1 MTIIFRLFTLSAII
15 PPIGVIRIIGIN
27 AHADTTP
34 NNEADPVLFKR
45 YNGNAKRNIVL
56 PNSEIICPINTIIKF
71 LLNNFILN
79 LTSLLFFYILIISGN
94 FLK

>member
-1 MTIIFRLFTLSAII
+1 M
-15 PPIGVIRIIGIN
+15 
-27 AHADTTP
+27 
-34 NNEADPVLFKR
+34 FKR

-79 LTSLLFFYILIISGN
+79 LTSLLFSISSLYLGI
-94 FLK
+94 F